1 MMGDLD
7 LQRLDWRQALRLY
20 EQIKNLEPS
29 DQKARSMLI
38 DINHRLGQ
46 SRQALAEADDMLR
59 YFASAG
65 RLPKAVE
72 VLEELVRSQPEEV
85 GVRARLARIYHE
97 MGRKAEAIA
106 QLDSIGEIQLQAGNR
121 AEAAKTIQSI
131 ISLGPDDAAGYR
143 QLLAEILSGK

>member
-29 DQKARSMLI
+29 DPKARSMLI

-46 SRQALAEADDMLR
+46 SRQALAEADDMLK
-59 YFASAG
+59 YFAVAG

-85 GVRARLARIYHE
+85 GVRTRLARIYQE

-106 QLDSIGEIQLQAGNR
+106 QLDSVGEIQLQSGNR
-121 AEAAKTIQSI
+121 AEAAKTLQSI
-131 ISLGPDDAAGYR
+131 IALGPDDIAGYK
-143 QLLAEILSGK
+143 QLLAEIQSGK